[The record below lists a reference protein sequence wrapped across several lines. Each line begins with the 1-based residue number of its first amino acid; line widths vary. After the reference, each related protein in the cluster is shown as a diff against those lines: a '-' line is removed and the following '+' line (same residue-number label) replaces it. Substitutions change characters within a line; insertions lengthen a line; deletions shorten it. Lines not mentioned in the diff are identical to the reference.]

1 MGFANIE
8 MLWMLLAV
16 PVLAGLLWLG
26 ARLRREASE
35 AFRPGK
41 FRKPG
46 DKPGSARGD
55 LFYGGGMLLA
65 ATLIIVALAG
75 PYQND
80 KPVTVPEGPVQA
92 CFVVD
97 VSRSMGAEDYRD
109 HMPADAGVKPDLDSP
124 WGSRLQM
131 AKYQI
136 DKILD
141 AIPGNQACLVTYTEQ
156 GFGQAVLG
164 NDFSALRFVLKHWV
178 DIGTAPGDGSNYA
191 HGIDMAL
198 DIFKDADG
206 LGNNSD
212 STVANSGTGAMPDT
226 GRKPAATGNSNAAGK
241 PNATGKLVNPEG
253 KQRVVILLTDGGFTG
268 GPEEIDSTVARL
280 KDEKVKLVIVG
291 IGTPGE
297 NAIPLYKDGVRA
309 GQMERQGEG
318 EGAGDGEGA
327 GAGEPLTASY
337 DESAIRSLKSKTNAG
352 YTHIALEPEN
362 QTVSVDWMKQIS
374 GTKVV
379 YEKRMLDVY
388 LAGAAYAIIAFMVIA
403 GFFLRRRK

>member
-8 MLWMLLAV
+8 LLWILLSV
-16 PVLAGLLWLG
+16 PFLAGLLWLG

-35 AFRPGK
+35 AFRPSK

-55 LFYGGGMLLA
+55 LLYGGGMLLA

-97 VSRSMGAEDYRD
+97 VSRSMGAEDYRN

-131 AKYQI
+131 SKYQI
-136 DKILD
+136 AKILD

-164 NDFSALRFVLKHWV
+164 NDFSALRFVLEHWV

-198 DIFKDADG
+198 DIFKDD
-206 LGNNSD
+206 D
-212 STVANSGTGAMPDT
+212 
-226 GRKPAATGNSNAAGK
+226 ATGDKPDAAGNTRSAGLK
-241 PNATGKLVNPEG
+241 SDASSKSVNPNG
-253 KQRVVILLTDGGFTG
+253 KQRVIILLTDGGFTG
-268 GPEEIDSTVARL
+268 SPEEIDNTVARL

-309 GQMERQGEG
+309 GQMEMQGEG
-318 EGAGDGEGA
+318 D

-352 YTHIALEPEN
+352 YTHIALDAEN

-374 GTKVV
+374 GTKIV

-388 LAGAAYAIIAFMVIA
+388 LAGAAYAVIA
-403 GFFLRRRK
+403 IMVLAGFLLRRART